1 MDLIE
6 AIARAAQESPNRIA
20 HISSDRLL
28 PYREL
33 AKRSDALAAY
43 LLERYPGDRSAIAV
57 IGHKEPEMLIG
68 FLGAVK
74 SGHPYVP
81 IDLSIPARRANR
93 IVESSRA
100 VLTLTPA
107 TIAELSNDSR
117 PAKLAWLD
125 QDDPFYIIYTS
136 GSTGD
141 PKGVVITLRCL
152 TAFLEWMLDEQRLTR
167 AGEVFLNQ
175 APFSFDLSVMD
186 LYLSLATAGT
196 LFSIG
201 SEEIGNPKRLYAGLE
216 RSSIK
221 TWVSTPTFARMCLVE
236 RGFTQT
242 MLPEVRRFL
251 FCGETLATETASKLV
266 DRFPNATIWNTYG
279 PTEATVACTSVQ
291 ITRELLA
298 KYSPL
303 PVGKPMKGTKVLV
316 MNAAQQPVQTGE
328 RGEIVITGAN
338 VSAGYLGQPE
348 LTDRVFSGSPGSEPI
363 GPAIGGG
370 CRMDCSFSKD
380 EWMNKSR
387 STATGS
393 SSATLKKICERSQ
406 QLLTLWLCRSSKAA
420 SRNQLLPVP

>member
-141 PKGVVITLRCL
+141 PKGVVTLRCL

-216 RSSIK
+216 RSSIT
-221 TWVSTPTFARMCLVE
+221 TWVPTPTFARMCLVE

-298 KYSPL
+298 K
-303 PVGKPMKGTKVLV
+303 
-316 MNAAQQPVQTGE
+316 
-328 RGEIVITGAN
+328 
-338 VSAGYLGQPE
+338 
-348 LTDRVFSGSPGSEPI
+348 
-363 GPAIGGG
+363 
-370 CRMDCSFSKD
+370 
-380 EWMNKSR
+380 
-387 STATGS
+387 
-393 SSATLKKICERSQ
+393 
-406 QLLTLWLCRSSKAA
+406 
-420 SRNQLLPVP
+420 